1 MLIVP
6 RADQAETQQLVELF
20 MPHKVAPLL
29 SSGLIQV
36 ILSLIQFNYSS
47 APTGEESDM
56 TTQWWPTADASTV
69 APVEDHDDLRDAVRT
84 ILEDMAD
91 HAAIREA
98 AASAQGYSPDAWSAL
113 AEDLGL
119 ASIAIAEEAGGL
131 GFSLREIAVLLE
143 ETGAA
148 LLPEPVVA
156 SAIVSARAL
165 APMIEEDTFAGLLDG
180 STVSTAWLGEG
191 KATGLTAQ
199 NNAGTWSISGT
210 AEGVQFAD
218 TAQLA
223 VVTADTD
230 SGEGV
235 FVVVLSADGI
245 TWEEQESLDLTR
257 KMFQVSFDLVPAT
270 RLDTVG
276 GPDAHTLR
284 QLRTVAVAAE
294 HTGMI
299 AHLLNTTREYLLQRE
314 QFGRKLGSFQAI
326 KHRMADILVDLERAR
341 SATQYAA
348 AIFDS
353 AETGE
358 RELAAHIAG
367 AVCQEAVLKTAY
379 EAVQLNGGIGFTWEH
394 EAHYYLRRA
403 LGDEALY
410 GSADIRRDHIASL
423 LLN

>member
-1 MLIVP
+1 
-6 RADQAETQQLVELF
+6 
-20 MPHKVAPLL
+20 
-29 SSGLIQV
+29 
-36 ILSLIQFNYSS
+36 
-47 APTGEESDM
+47 M
-56 TTQWWPTADASTV
+56 TIQWWPTADASAV
-69 APVEDHDDLRDAVRT
+69 APVEDHDDLREAVRS
-84 ILEDMAD
+84 ILDGMAD

-98 AASAQGYSPDAWSAL
+98 AGSASGYSADTWSAL

-143 ETGAA
+143 EIGAA

-156 SAIVSARAL
+156 SAVVSARAL
-165 APMIEEDTFAGLLDG
+165 APVIEEDTYVGLLDG

-191 KATGLTAQ
+191 KAAGLTAQ
-199 NNAGTWSISGT
+199 DNTGSWKLSGT
-210 AEGVQFAD
+210 AEGFQFAD

-223 VVTADTD
+223 VVTASTSD
-230 SGEGV
+230 GEGV
-235 FVVVLSADGI
+235 FALELSTEGI
-245 TWEEQESLDLTR
+245 VRQEQESLDLTR
-257 KMFQVSFDLVPAT
+257 KMFQVSLNEVSAT
-270 RLDTVG
+270 RLDTQG
-276 GPDAHTLR
+276 GPDAETLR
-284 QLRTVAVAAE
+284 QLRTVAIAAE

-299 AHLLNTTREYLLQRE
+299 ARLLDTTREYLLQRE

-326 KHRMADILVDLERAR
+326 KHRLAAILVDLERAR
-341 SATQYAA
+341 SASQYAA

-353 AETGE
+353 AAADE
-358 RELAAHIAG
+358 RKLATLIAG

-403 LGDEALY
+403 LGDEALF
-410 GSADIRRDHIASL
+410 GSADRRRDLIAST

>member
-1 MLIVP
+1 
-6 RADQAETQQLVELF
+6 
-20 MPHKVAPLL
+20 
-29 SSGLIQV
+29 
-36 ILSLIQFNYSS
+36 
-47 APTGEESDM
+47 M

-84 ILEDMAD
+84 ILEEMAD
-91 HAAIREA
+91 HAAIRKA
-98 AASAQGYSPDAWSAL
+98 AASAQGYSPDTWSTL

-148 LLPEPVVA
+148 LLPEPVVT
-156 SAIVSARAL
+156 SAVVSARAL
-165 APMIEEDTFAGLLDG
+165 APVIEEDTFSGLLDG
-180 STVSTAWLGEG
+180 STVSTSWLGEG
-191 KATGLTAQ
+191 KAAGLTAHESTG
-199 NNAGTWSISGT
+199 AWSLSGT

-223 VVTADTD
+223 VVAADTD
-230 SGEGV
+230 NGEGV
-235 FVVVLSADGI
+235 FVVELTADGI
-245 TWEEQESLDLTR
+245 IRQEQESLDLTR
-257 KMFQVSFDLVPAT
+257 KMFQVSFDSVTAI
-270 RLDTVG
+270 RLDSIG
-276 GPDAHTLR
+276 GPEAANLR

-299 AHLLNTTREYLLQRE
+299 ARLLNTTRDYLLQRE

-353 AETGE
+353 ADATE
-358 RELAAHIAG
+358 RELSALIAG
-367 AVCQEAVLKTAY
+367 AVCQEAILNTAH

-403 LGDEALY
+403 LGDEALF
-410 GSADIRRDHIASL
+410 GSADTRRDHIASV